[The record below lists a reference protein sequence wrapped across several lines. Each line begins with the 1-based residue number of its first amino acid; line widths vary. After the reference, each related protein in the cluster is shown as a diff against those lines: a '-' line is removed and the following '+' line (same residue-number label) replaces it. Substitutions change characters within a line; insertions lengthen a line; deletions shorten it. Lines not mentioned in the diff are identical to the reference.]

1 MSTMLSRGAK
11 PLQAQV
17 GFKHAFPPEGFFPLP
32 PAESHLCRDAYLKA
46 LLAPFES
53 VSDDGSEEPEDDGLP
68 KKDLFATKKFDIEFM
83 MISRRRT
90 TMWKPTKYRPSA
102 INVNL
107 RASAY
112 DLSALVK
119 ARYVRLLEGFGISCI
134 HYLLEK
140 IIKKMEIMRTVPPEG
155 TDPKKTIF
163 GWSCHEYY
171 ERFKKHSDTIYLDT
185 FLFDKTAAELQDLKY
200 YVDLEEIVRL
210 MRSLKNDLTE
220 DNDLCQ
226 GFMALLRDIQVDIME
241 VLAKPYED
249 MYTEH
254 DNLSTQLFTA
264 RQGKS
269 HDPKMIS
276 KHRALKKEQQY
287 LMDYKAP
294 IETRYQINW
303 IRDKLEQ
310 KDFEDASQVKI
321 IQDELDKLKE
331 LTATDTA
338 VWNAANRK
346 YSSLI
351 EEYTNRINS
360 TQESYDEDMETAE
373 NNVQMTLNKLNK
385 CKDDLR
391 SYQEQVEIFHMKI
404 AATRAKIAK
413 EEAQELEKLRI
424 LEEKQARK
432 SELKEKAK
440 GKAKKEKKKK

>member
-1 MSTMLSRGAK
+1 MLSRDAK

-53 VSDDGSEEPEDDGLP
+53 VSEDASEEPEEDWVP
-68 KKDLFATKKFDIEFM
+68 KKDFFATKKFEIEFM

-107 RASAY
+107 RSSAY

-119 ARYVRLLEGFGISCI
+119 ARYVRLLDGFGISCI
-134 HYLLEK
+134 TYLLEK
-140 IIKKMEIMRTVPPEG
+140 IIKKIEIMRTIPPEG

-163 GWSCHEYY
+163 GWSCHEYF

-185 FLFDKTAAELQDLKY
+185 FLFDQTAAQLQDLKY

-210 MRSLKNDLTE
+210 MRSLKNDLIE
-220 DNDLCQ
+220 NNDLCQ
-226 GFMALLRDIQVDIME
+226 GFGALLRDIQVDIME

-254 DNLSTQLFTA
+254 DNLATQLFKA
-264 RQGKS
+264 RQGKC

-276 KHRALKKEQQY
+276 KHRILKREQQY

-294 IETRYQINW
+294 IETRYQIDC
-303 IRDKLEQ
+303 IRNKLEQ
-310 KDFEDASQVKI
+310 KDFEDASKVKI

-331 LTATDTA
+331 LTDTDTK
-338 VWNAANRK
+338 VWNGASRK
-346 YSSLI
+346 YTSLI
-351 EEYTNRINS
+351 EEYTNRINL
-360 TQESYDEDMETAE
+360 TQECYDEDMETAE

-385 CKDDLR
+385 CKDDLT
-391 SYQEQVEIFHMKI
+391 SYQEKVQMFHLKI
-404 AATRAKIAK
+404 AETRAKIAK
-413 EEAQELEKLRI
+413 EEAAELEKLRI

-440 GKAKKEKKKK
+440 ATGKNGKKEKKKK